1 MNGLFSPTNSLNFDL
16 SNATLGLWAYSASR
30 LLLDKGF
37 RENKVE
43 KHQLYFKV
51 LVSKKKKRKKKGEL
65 FLPIFLLAQA
75 QHKSNNNHGSRGNKL
90 VETLKK

>member
-1 MNGLFSPTNSLNFDL
+1 MNGLFSLTNSLNLDL

-37 RENKVE
+37 RANKVE

-51 LVSKKKKRKKKGEL
+51 LVSKEKNEKKKKL
-65 FLPIFLLAQA
+65 FLAIFLLAQA
-75 QHKSNNNHGSRGNKL
+75 QHR
-90 VETLKK
+90 E

>member
-51 LVSKKKKRKKKGEL
+51 LVSKKKKTKKKES
-65 FLPIFLLAQA
+65 FFFRFFF
-75 QHKSNNNHGSRGNKL
+75 SRKHSTRVTTTMVLEVINW
-90 VETLKK
+90 LKP